1 LELELTRTTA
11 AIARLLEAYQ
21 EGLVALD
28 ELRARMPD
36 LRKKGAGLRLEQ
48 DALDA
53 QILDQETYLALA
65 ENLES
70 FLARLREKADGAS
83 VAGRQ
88 QVLRPDVKEVLVGPQ
103 RVVIRHCI
111 PTPPGGPP
119 TPGYLLRGRSHK
131 ATLRGTGARVPLGAF
146 LGEDARLEERLHQG
160 QDALVL

>member
-83 VAGRQ
+83 VAERQ
-88 QVLRPDVKEVLVGPQ
+88 QVLRLVVKEVLVGPQ
-103 RVVIRHCI
+103 RVVIRHSI
-111 PTPPGGPP
+111 PTPSGGPP
-119 TPGYLLRGRSHK
+119 APGYLLRGRSREPHS
-131 ATLRGTGARVPLGAF
+131 LQHLPRPPGQVRRDDIARSAQP
-146 LGEDARLEERLHQG
+146 
-160 QDALVL
+160 